1 MSYTLVL
8 VKSDEHW
15 AWSVA
20 VHNQWH
26 DLRQHT
32 SGVCS
37 YFEKS
42 FVYHYA
48 CLQLNCA
55 LINYACFQFWFV
67 YDFYEIMYAHF

>member
-1 MSYTLVL
+1 MSYALVL
-8 VKSDEHW
+8 VKSYEHV

-37 YFEKS
+37 YFEKK
-42 FVYHYA
+42 
-48 CLQLNCA
+48 A
-55 LINYACFQFWFV
+55 LCI
-67 YDFYEIMYAHF
+67 IMLVCS